1 MRGALLSTG
10 QSLPFPGSFKQL
22 ETGEAPVASLLCA
35 ADRQAQDRVRE
46 LLAALLV
53 AVVTAGVT
61 VGARPP
67 AGPRE

>member
-10 QSLPFPGSFKQL
+10 QSLPFPGSFKQP
-22 ETGEAPVASLLCA
+22 ETGVAPVASLLCA

-46 LLAALLV
+46 LLAELFV
-53 AVVTAGVT
+53 AVVTGA
-61 VGARPP
+61 ARPP